1 MTSQNNPK
9 GLGIVTAVLLAAAS
23 LIAILSASD
32 GNGLA
37 NAYPK
42 GEKGYRHDFGM
53 MKGMWK
59 PGHYASGTIASI
71 QNDEN
76 GNPTWLVSGH
86 WNGFVHSMAKA
97 KATTEA
103 NVSESAEFNA
113 IFDMVMKNGSAQ
125 HQHKIYN
132 FTLTDDTFDSMN
144 MSWSDNSTVTID
156 GTATVTMKDGP
167 VHDVPVIQIV
177 QGDMISISIDPNM
190 TNNHF
195 GDTPI
200 YGIAKKLV
208 NIVK

>member
-42 GEKGYRHDFGM
+42 GEKGYHHDFGM

-86 WNGFVHSMAKA
+86 WNGFVPSMTKN

-144 MSWSDNSTVTID
+144 MPWSENSTVTID
-156 GTATVTMKDGP
+156 GTTTVTMKDGP
-167 VHDVPVIQIV
+167 VHDVPVTQIV
-177 QGDMISISIDPNM
+177 QGDVISISIDPNM